1 MKKTAAFLAVAALAL
16 GATACSDDTET
27 AETEETT
34 TTAAAGEGVQVTGQ
48 WARTSPM
55 STGNGAA
62 YMNLVAAE
70 DDALVGA
77 SVGASVAATVEVHE
91 TVAADDA
98 SMGDDM
104 EMGDDM
110 ASTTMGDMGGDA
122 SMDDSMSTTTMA
134 GMGAMTMRE
143 VEKIE
148 LPAGEKVQLK
158 PGGYHIMLIDLA
170 GALEEGGEIEIT
182 LDFEK
187 AADMVV
193 KVPILAEAPA

>member
-27 AETEETT
+27 AETDETT
-34 TTAAAGEGVQVTGQ
+34 TTAAAGEGVQVSGQ

-77 SVGASVAATVEVHE
+77 SVDASVAATVEVHE
-91 TVAADDA
+91 TVAADDSA
-98 SMGDDM
+98 MGDDM

-110 ASTTMGDMGGDA
+110 TSTTMGDMEMGDDMT
-122 SMDDSMSTTTMA
+122 STTMA

-143 VEKIE
+143 VEKVE

-182 LDFEK
+182 LDFER